1 MMKNYGQPIETNHN
15 PYWSD
20 IPSNSCKILIIG
32 GSGSGKTNVMNL
44 TENQQPDIEKNY
56 LFVKDL
62 FESEY
67 QLLVNKRGKVGIK
80 KIKKSKSIY

>member
-1 MMKNYGQPIETNHN
+1 
-15 PYWSD
+15 
-20 IPSNSCKILIIG
+20 
-32 GSGSGKTNVMNL
+32 MNL

-67 QLLVNKRGKVGIK
+67 QLLVDKRGKVGIK

>member
-1 MMKNYGQPIETNHN
+1 MKNYGQSIETNHN

-20 IPSNSCKILIIG
+20 IPSNSYKILIIG

-44 TENQQPDIEKNY
+44 IENEQPDIEKNY

-62 FESEY
+62 FESKH

>member
-1 MMKNYGQPIETNHN
+1 MVSQSKQIIIHIGLI
-15 PYWSD
+15 
-20 IPSNSCKILIIG
+20 IPSNSYKILIIG

-44 TENQQPDIEKNY
+44 IENEQPDIEKNY

-62 FESEY
+62 FESKH